1 MSIQNVESHILS
13 EISSSPL
20 PQSYKLPLPP
30 PPRNRRVSL
39 STQTFSSHI
48 STVHIF
54 ESQPLSSPSRSR
66 LPSHL
71 SPSSADSS
79 SYGPSLLGD
88 GRPSF
93 KTDYVT
99 PATSIGSGMS
109 KLKLSSPPQPVV
121 DIGSDIQEAE
131 NEVLHSEQDASDVAS
146 DVASFSPGPSLLTQT
161 APLRPS
167 PSPSLPSLSSRSS
180 SMPSLS
186 DGQTILPLS
195 TLPSVSPVF
204 QPITIKIADLG
215 NATPSKRHYTE
226 EIQTRQYRA
235 PEAVIGRSDWG
246 CKVDIWSVACVVRTL

>member
-13 EISSSPL
+13 ELSSSPS

-30 PPRNRRVSL
+30 PRNRRVSL
-39 STQTFSSHI
+39 SSQTFSSHI

-54 ESQPLSSPSRSR
+54 ESQPLSSTSRGR
-66 LPSHL
+66 LSSHL
-71 SPSSADSS
+71 SPSSANSS
-79 SYGPSLLGD
+79 SYGPSILED
-88 GRPSF
+88 SHPSF
-93 KTDYVT
+93 KTDYAT

-109 KLKLSSPPQPVV
+109 KLKLSSPPQPIV
-121 DIGSDIQEAE
+121 DIGSDIQKAE

-146 DVASFSPGPSLLTQT
+146 FSSGPSLLTQT
-161 APLRPS
+161 APSRRS
-167 PSPSLPSLSSRSS
+167 PSPGLPSMSSRSS

-186 DGQTILPLS
+186 DDQTILPLS
-195 TLPSVSPVF
+195 TLPPVSPAF

-235 PEAVIGRSDWG
+235 PEAIIGRSDWG
-246 CKVDIWSVACVVRTL
+246 CKVDIWSVACVVRIL